1 MNTANELLKLAARA
15 QMNRQTA
22 ATAGNERSSRSHSVT
37 RVRLV
42 ATHAARALTLTSRI
56 CLVDLAGSE
65 SAKTTQ
71 RLKET
76 KNINRSLSELGQ
88 VRHISDK

>member
-1 MNTANELLKLAARA
+1 
-15 QMNRQTA
+15 MNRQTA
-22 ATAGNERSSRSHSVT
+22 ATAANERSSRSHSVT
-37 RVRLV
+37 RVRLI
-42 ATHAARALTLTSRI
+42 ATHAAKALTLSSRI

-65 SAKTTQ
+65 SAKNTQ

-88 VRHISDK
+88 VCIIL